1 MSIAEDTVAQGAT
14 VPASVAMLRVLESW
28 GVEHIYGY
36 PGGSFNS
43 TMAALD
49 AEKDRIKFIQVRHEQ
64 VGALAASADAKL
76 TGRVQVCF
84 GSAGPGAT
92 NLLTGLYDAREDH
105 APVVALIGQVPTTNM
120 NYDYFQEFAEN
131 PMFED
136 VAVYDRTV
144 MTPESL
150 PYVVDKAVREA
161 YKHKGV
167 AVVVIPNNFGYVQ
180 IPDTPYSS
188 SSPTDRKPA
197 PLPAATDEEVRTVVD
212 MIKQAKRP
220 IIHVGRGIQAGGE
233 KLVELSRRLSIPL
246 VLTGLA
252 KGLVPDDYEANLGY
266 ANRAASKA
274 ADEAFAT
281 ADLVI
286 ALGSN
291 FPFANLIYRT
301 HEFKFV
307 QIDADAGRFGSHH
320 FLDYGVWSDATT
332 FVDKALALLDNGE
345 VEETP
350 ATPFFRACVA
360 SNKNW
365 REYLNKMM
373 NRPSNPLEFEAVYKE
388 INRVAE
394 EDAIF
399 SIDVGDNII
408 NSFRYLNLTP
418 KNKWTI
424 SALFASMGYGLPGAL
439 AAKLSF
445 PDRQVFHSAGDGA
458 YSMVMQDLITQ
469 KKYQLPVI
477 NVVTSN
483 ASLNFIKSEQDDL
496 SIPQHSGIFLE
507 DQDFAMIARG
517 MGVEA
522 VTVTSSDELPAAFD
536 KAVEVTKAGRPFLID
551 AKITDK
557 RGLPVE
563 ELEFHVEDGKFVE
576 TINPSYNAN
585 GTLHHPETVEEFF
598 ASYDGEELLP
608 MTYYFEQE
616 GVEA

>member
-1 MSIAEDTVAQGAT
+1 MSTEQNKPAT

-28 GVEHIYGY
+28 GVKHIYGY

-49 AEKDRIKFIQVRHEQ
+49 AEKEHIQFIHVRHEQ
-64 VGALAASADAKL
+64 VAALAASADAKL
-76 TGRVQVCF
+76 TGHVQVCF

-105 APVVALIGQVPTTNM
+105 APVVALIGQVPSTNM

-197 PLPAATDEEVRTVVD
+197 PLPHATDEEVREVVRL
-212 MIKQAKRP
+212 IKEAKRP
-220 IIHVGRGIQAGGE
+220 VIHVGRGIGAGGE
-233 KLVELSRRLSIPL
+233 KLVELSKKLQVPL

-252 KGLVPDDYEANLGY
+252 KGLVPDEYEANLGY
-266 ANRAASKA
+266 ANRAACKA

-291 FPFANLIYRT
+291 FPFANLVYRT

-320 FLDYGVWSDATT
+320 FLDYGVWSDATS
-332 FVDKALALLDNGE
+332 FVESALRLLETGE
-345 VEETP
+345 VEETES
-350 ATPFFRACVA
+350 TPFFRACVA
-360 SNKNW
+360 ANQNW
-365 REYLNKMM
+365 REYLQKMM
-373 NRPSNPLEFEAVYKE
+373 NRESDPLEFEAVYKQ

-394 EDAIF
+394 EDALF

-424 SALFASMGYGLPGAL
+424 SALFASMGYGLPGAI
-439 AAKLSF
+439 AGALSF
-445 PDRQVFHSAGDGA
+445 PERQIFHIAGDGA
-458 YSMVMQDLITQ
+458 YSMVMQDLITE
-469 KKYQLPVI
+469 KKYGLPVI
-477 NVVTSN
+477 NVITSN
-483 ASLNFIKSEQDDL
+483 ASLNFIKSEQDD
-496 SIPQHSGIFLE
+496 IAMPQHSGIFLE
-507 DQDFAMIARG
+507 DQDFAMIAQG

-522 VTVTSSDELPAAFD
+522 VTVRSSAELPAAFD

-563 ELEFHVEDGKFVE
+563 ELEFHMEDGKLVE
-576 TINPSYNAN
+576 TINANYNAN
-585 GTLHHPETVEEFF
+585 GTLHHPETLEEFF

-608 MTYYFEQE
+608 MTHYFELE
-616 GVEA
+616 GVEI

>member
-1 MSIAEDTVAQGAT
+1 MGIAEDTKAQGT

-197 PLPAATDEEVRTVVD
+197 PMPAATDEEVRHVVD
-212 MIKQAKRP
+212 LIKQAKRP

-332 FVDKALALLDNGE
+332 FVEKALELLDKGE
-345 VEETP
+345 VEDTTP
-350 ATPFFRACVA
+350 TPFFRACVA

-365 REYLNKMM
+365 REYLDKMM

-445 PDRQVFHSAGDGA
+445 PDRQVFHIAGDGA

-469 KKYQLPVI
+469 KKYGLPVI
-477 NVVTSN
+477 NVITSN

-576 TINPSYNAN
+576 TLNPNYNAN
-585 GTLHHPETVEEFF
+585 GTLHHPETLEEFF

>member
-1 MSIAEDTVAQGAT
+1 MSTYTDTEKNT
-14 VPASVAMLRVLESW
+14 VPASVAMLRVLQAW
-28 GVEHIYGY
+28 GVKHIYGY

-49 AEKDRIKFIQVRHEQ
+49 AEKDNIQFIQVRHEQ
-64 VGALAASADAKL
+64 VAALAASADAKL

-105 APVVALIGQVPTTNM
+105 APVVALIGQVPSTNM
-120 NYDYFQEFAEN
+120 NYNYFQEFAEN

-167 AVVVIPNNFGYVQ
+167 AVVVIPNNYGYAQ
-180 IPDTPYSS
+180 IPDEEYSS
-188 SSPTDRKPA
+188 ASPTDRKPA
-197 PLPAATDEEVRTVVD
+197 PLPLPTDEEVRIVLD
-212 MIKQAKRP
+212 MVKAAKRP
-220 IIHVGRGIQAGGE
+220 IIHVGRGIQSGGE
-233 KLVELSRRLSIPL
+233 KLVELSRKLQIPL

-274 ADEAFAT
+274 ADEAFAA

-286 ALGSN
+286 ALGSD
-291 FPFANLIYRT
+291 FPFANLVYRT
-301 HEFKFV
+301 HKFKFIQV
-307 QIDADAGRFGSHH
+307 DADSGKFGSHH
-320 FLDYGVWSDATT
+320 FLDYGVWSDATA
-332 FVDKALALLDNGE
+332 FVEKALELSDEAE
-345 VEETP
+345 SS
-350 ATPFFRACVA
+350 PFFRAVVA
-360 SNKNW
+360 ANKNW
-365 REYLNKMM
+365 REYLDKMT
-373 NRPSNPLEFEAVYKE
+373 NRPTNPLEFEAVYKE
-388 INRVAE
+388 INRVAQD
-394 EDAIF
+394 DALF

-424 SALFASMGYGLPGAL
+424 SALFASMGYGLPGAI
-439 AAKLSF
+439 AGALSF
-445 PDRQVFHSAGDGA
+445 PDRQIFNISGDGA
-458 YSMVMQDLITQ
+458 FSMVMQDLITQ

-477 NVVTSN
+477 NIVTSN

-496 SIPQHSGIFLE
+496 QIPNHSGIFIE
-507 DQDFAMIARG
+507 DQDFAMIAQG
-517 MGVEA
+517 MGVES
-522 VTVTSSDELPAAFD
+522 VTVRSSDELPAAFD

-557 RGLPVE
+557 RGIPVE
-563 ELEFHVEDGKFVE
+563 ELELHVENGKFVE
-576 TINPSYNAN
+576 TINANYNAN
-585 GTLHHPETVEEFF
+585 GTLEHPSSVEEFF
-598 ASYDGEELLP
+598 ASYDGEELVP
-608 MTYYFEQE
+608 MTTYFDQE
-616 GVEA
+616 GVEF

>member
-1 MSIAEDTVAQGAT
+1 MSIAEDTAAQGVT

-332 FVDKALALLDNGE
+332 FVDKALALLDSGE

-445 PDRQVFHSAGDGA
+445 PDRQVFHIAGDGA

-477 NVVTSN
+477 NVITSN

-576 TINPSYNAN
+576 TINPNYNAN

>member
-1 MSIAEDTVAQGAT
+1 MSIAEDTAAQGAT

-332 FVDKALALLDNGE
+332 FVDKALALLDSGE

-445 PDRQVFHSAGDGA
+445 PDRQVFHIAGDGA

-477 NVVTSN
+477 NVITSN

-576 TINPSYNAN
+576 TINPNYNAN